1 MTPIITPEEI
11 QQYVVQ
17 NQTGRWILDKE
28 VPLDYSK
35 KLPVLAE
42 QGTGEVRCAPPV
54 CRLTAIVG
62 RAQTELIDIC
72 VDSGATLSM
81 MSVETYNRI
90 KTLECTTPLKRTEQI
105 LTGAGGASLN
115 VVGITCVFLQV
126 QGAVLQATMYVGDL
140 KGVDVLLGMD
150 WLTRVGAIIDLG
162 RMELTVYPRFTIKL
176 RDSHIRRPETLA
188 INCNQSAKNYSEM
201 ENAVNGFAAVKGDQ
215 VVAARTVRRIKCQ
228 LTGKW
233 IRHKDAYFIPIS
245 YEFGNGIDIIESLER
260 PKQAR
265 GETIMYV
272 AISNNSDIDIILDD
286 ELIVG
291 QATPLQNTLDE
302 VSSNFGNNHGRTLSS
317 QILHADDGS
326 AVFRPESKWT
336 GEELLQTKAKMEKYL
351 SEHRSSAEK
360 PFSESDPNIDCA
372 QCPKGSRSRLET
384 AESQTGGSSHLATSM
399 MSTSQDPVTKAC
411 EPGVN
416 VLGHCSTG
424 SSPLD
429 SRERSS
435 GAQGGWGNIPVHLR
449 CMLPPRETMNEEQR
463 DIVEKLIIEFS
474 DIFVGPDGSLGWT
487 DKTKHE
493 IKLEDGTIPFKSRLR
508 PLSVPDKEFV
518 RKTIT
523 ELLQKGKI
531 QPSKSP
537 WGAPPVLVR
546 KKDGTQ
552 RFCVDFRK
560 LNDATKKD
568 AYPIP
573 RIDELLDCLNGGQ
586 YFCTLD
592 FASGYWQIAM
602 DPRDVE
608 KTAFITHCG
617 LYEWIIMPFGLC
629 NAPATFCRLMENVM
643 SDIVWQKCLVYLD
656 DVIAFGR
663 TLEETIEN
671 LRAVFIRIRRNNL
684 KLKASKCFLFRRKV
698 EYLGHEVSGQGIRP
712 SPQKIVTLHDIAMP
726 TTLKEVRSFLGV
738 CSYYRRF
745 IPHFSEYAE
754 PSIALTRKGVIC
766 DTNTEECRRAFEE
779 LKRKLVAA
787 PTLHYVDPTLPFI
800 LDTDASDNAIGAC
813 LSQESTDAE
822 GNKFELPIA
831 FASKTLPDTRRRYC
845 TTKKELY
852 AVVYYLSYWSSI
864 LRGCDVT
871 VRTDHQALL
880 WLINFGKQ
888 DVGLQMYFRW
898 VARLSQLGKQLRIIH
913 RPGVEHTNADGFS
926 RMQKLHT
933 RKPGIKVRM

>member
-1 MTPIITPEEI
+1 MYIATDELQVYRDYVPSGNADLTPIITPEEI
-11 QQYVVQ
+11 QQYVIH
-17 NQTGRWILDKE
+17 NESGRWQSPNTI
-28 VPLDYSK
+28 PLDYSK
-35 KLPVLAE
+35 KLPILTE
-42 QGTGEVRCAPPV
+42 ESIKRGSGLPV
-54 CRLTAIVG
+54 CRMTAAVG
-62 RAQTELIDIC
+62 QKEKQMIDVC

-81 MSVETYNRI
+81 ISTQAYNRI
-90 KTLECTTPLKRTEQI
+90 KDLGATTPLKRTEQV
-105 LTGAGGASLN
+105 LTGAGGTSLN
-115 VVGITCVFLQV
+115 VIGITCIFMHV

-140 KGVDVLLGMD
+140 KGVDILLGMD

-176 RDSHIRRPETLA
+176 RDSKIQRPETLA
-188 INCNQSAKNYSEM
+188 IFCDQSAKNYSEM
-201 ENAVNGFAAVKGDQ
+201 ESAINGFAAVCGEQKVSAG
-215 VVAARTVRRIKCQ
+215 TVQRIKCR

-233 IRHKDAYFIPIS
+233 LRNREAYFAPTL
-245 YEFGNGIDIIESLER
+245 YEFGNGVDIIESLER
-260 PKQAR
+260 PRQAR

-272 AISNNSDIDIILDD
+272 AVSNTSTETMEFYDDTILGLAIPLHSALSDISN
-286 ELIVG
+286 E
-291 QATPLQNTLDE
+291 
-302 VSSNFGNNHGRTLSS
+302 FGNVRQRTLSS
-317 QILHADDGS
+317 QMFTNAEKGT
-326 AVFRPESKWT
+326 VFRSESKWT
-336 GEELLQTKAKMEKYL
+336 YNELLQTKAKMEKYL
-351 SEHRSSAEK
+351 REHRSSAVK
-360 PFSESDPNIDCA
+360 PFSANDSHIDCA
-372 QCPKGSRSRLET
+372 QCPMGPHVDQLSIPSGLNKAAEMMTGDNMKGCRPR
-384 AESQTGGSSHLATSM
+384 
-399 MSTSQDPVTKAC
+399 
-411 EPGVN
+411 VN
-416 VLGHCSTG
+416 VLGLCSTDLASKEPKG
-424 SSPLD
+424 L
-429 SRERSS
+429 R
-435 GAQGGWGNIPVHLR
+435 GIKGGWGNIPIHLR
-449 CMLPPRETMNEEQR
+449 CMLPDRETMTSAQAE
-463 DIVEKLIIEFS
+463 IVEKMIIEFQ
-474 DIFVGPDGSLGWT
+474 DVFVGPDGQLGWT
-487 DKTKHE
+487 DKTAHE
-493 IKLEDGTIPFKSRLR
+493 IKLDEGTTPFKCRLR

-518 RKTIT
+518 RKTVT
-523 ELLQKGKI
+523 ELLEKGKI
-531 QPSKSP
+531 RPSKSP

-602 DPRDVE
+602 NPDDVE

-617 LYEWIIMPFGLC
+617 LFEWIIMPFGLC

-663 TLEETIEN
+663 TMEETIEN
-671 LRAVFIRIRRNNL
+671 LKAVLIRVKKNNL

-698 EYLGHEVSGQGIRP
+698 EYLGHEVSGKGIRP

-726 TTLKEVRSFLGV
+726 KTLKEVRSFLGV

-745 IPHFSEYAE
+745 IPEFSEHAE
-754 PSIALTRKGVIC
+754 ALIALTRKGVVC
-766 DTNTEECRRAFEE
+766 NTDTNECRKAFEV
-779 LKRKLVAA
+779 LKEKLIAA
-787 PTLHYVDPTLPFI
+787 PTLHYVDPALPFL

-813 LSQESTDAE
+813 LSQQSTDAE
-822 GNKFELPIA
+822 GNMYELPIA

-871 VRTDHQALL
+871 VRTDHRALL

-888 DVGLQMYFRW
+888 EAGLQMYFRW
-898 VARLSQLGKQLRIIH
+898 VARLSQLGKQLKIIH
-913 RPGVEHTNADGFS
+913 RAGVDHANADG
-926 RMQKLHT
+926 
-933 RKPGIKVRM
+933 